1 MVCIKHEVEEKR
13 REGIAHNA
21 TVENGSHL
29 GRTERGLA
37 GWKERILVDAFFL
50 FRGDNYDTASNNR
63 SIQRRANSG
72 VTNM

>member
-1 MVCIKHEVEEKR
+1 MVCIKHEIEEKR

-50 FRGDNYDTASNNR
+50 YDTASNNR